1 MSEWKFL
8 TLKEAEL
15 EFIDGDRGVNYP
27 KKSEL
32 LAEGDCVFLNTGNV
46 RQNSFDFSNLDFITK
61 EKDNL
66 LRNGKLQR
74 DDIVLTTRG
83 TVGNVALYS
92 QEVPFSNIRINSGMV
107 IIRVNK
113 NFWNPYFIYL
123 FFQSHFFK
131 KQISRLISGSAQ
143 PQLPISILET
153 VSIPQLTLDEQ
164 KEIIFNIKS
173 IDHKIQINNQ
183 INRELED
190 MAKTLYDYWFV
201 QFDFPDQ
208 NGKPY
213 KSSGGKMVYHP
224 ELKREIPEGWGVTTF
239 SSWIADNKTGDWGKE
254 SSQGNYTLEVDCI
267 RGADINGLSGNGKT
281 DMPTRFILEK
291 NQNKLLTDFDIVIEI
306 SGGSSTQS
314 TGRIVGISENVLNR
328 FELPLICSNFCKAV
342 SLNEQETFYNFLYE
356 WKNLYDNGV
365 LFSWEGKTSGIKNL
379 LFDSFVTNYHIVQ
392 PPIDLMKQFF
402 DYAFSVDKKIQ
413 LLLKQNQELTQL
425 RDWLLPMLMNGQ
437 VKVKKE

>member
-32 LAEGDCVFLNTGNV
+32 LPEGDCVFLNTGNV

-113 NFWNPYFIYL
+113 NFWHPYFIYL
-123 FFQSHFFK
+123 FFQSHLFK

-153 VSIPQLTLDEQ
+153 VNIPQLTLDEQ

-173 IDHKIQINNQ
+173 IDQKIQINNQ
-183 INRELED
+183 INQELEA

-208 NGKPY
+208 NGNPY
-213 KSSGGKMVYHP
+213 KSSGGKMVYNDQ
-224 ELKREIPEGWGVTTF
+224 LKREIPEGWGVKNLSNFIT
-239 SSWIADNKTGDWGKE
+239 IKNGKDHKDL
-254 SSQGNYTLEVDCI
+254 SDGNYPVYGSGGLMRKVEDYIFEGESVLIPRKGTLNNIMYVDEKFWTVDTMFYTDMKI
-267 RGADINGLSGNGKT
+267 DYAALYTYFSIKDIDFTKLNTGTGVPSMTASILYQLQILNPNADIL
-281 DMPTRFILEK
+281 K
-291 NQNKLLTDFDIVIEI
+291 NFDELVRTTYRMIFD
-306 SGGSSTQS
+306 
-314 TGRIVGISENVLNR
+314 NR
-328 FELPLICSNFCKAV
+328 
-342 SLNEQETFYNFLYE
+342 
-356 WKNLYDNGV
+356 
-365 LFSWEGKTSGIKNL
+365 
-379 LFDSFVTNYHIVQ
+379 
-392 PPIDLMKQFF
+392 
-402 DYAFSVDKKIQ
+402 
-413 LLLKQNQELTQL
+413 KQNQELTQL

-437 VKVKKE
+437 FTITD

>member
-32 LAEGDCVFLNTGNV
+32 LPEGDCVFLNTGNV

-74 DDIVLTTRG
+74 DDIALTTRG

-113 NFWNPYFIYL
+113 NFWHPYFVYL
-123 FFQSHFFK
+123 FFQSHLFK

-173 IDHKIQINNQ
+173 IDQKIQINNQ
-183 INRELED
+183 INQELEA

-213 KSSGGKMVYHP
+213 KLSGGKMVYNP
-224 ELKREIPEGWGVTTF
+224 DLKREIPEGWGVESVGNLLDKVTKAEKIENNSIEF
-239 SSWIADNKTGDWGKE
+239 IGEIPVIDQSQKYIAGFTNNENGLIQPQNGHVIFGDHTRVVKYI
-254 SSQGNYTLEVDCI
+254 NFDYA
-267 RGADINGLSGNGKT
+267 RGADGTQVLIS
-281 DMPTRFILEK
+281 K
-291 NQNKLLTDFDIVIEI
+291 NENISNVLLYHMIEDFDLSNYGYARHFKFLKEKIVIVPNKEV
-306 SGGSSTQS
+306 SSKFETQA
-314 TGRIVGISENVLNR
+314 NV
-328 FELPLICSNFCKAV
+328 I
-342 SLNEQETFYNFLYE
+342 YE
-356 WKNLYDNGV
+356 K
-365 LFSWEGKTSGIKNL
+365 IKNNI
-379 LFDSFVTNYHIVQ
+379 FEI
-392 PPIDLMKQFF
+392 
-402 DYAFSVDKKIQ
+402 
-413 LLLKQNQELTQL
+413 QELTQL

-437 VKVKKE
+437 VKVE

>member
-32 LAEGDCVFLNTGNV
+32 LPEGDCVFLNTGNV
-46 RQNSFDFSNLDFITK
+46 RQNSFDFSNLDFITN

-113 NFWNPYFIYL
+113 NSWHPYFIYL
-123 FFQSHFFK
+123 FFQSHLFE

-153 VSIPQLTLDEQ
+153 VSIPQLTLGEQ

-173 IDHKIQINNQ
+173 IDQKIQINNQ
-183 INRELED
+183 INQELEA
-190 MAKTLYDYWFV
+190 MSKTLYDYWFV

-208 NGKPY
+208 NGNPY
-213 KSSGGKMVYHP
+213 KSSGGKMIYHP
-224 ELKREIPEGWGVTTF
+224 ELKREIPEGWGVE
-239 SSWIADNKTGDWGKE
+239 K
-254 SSQGNYTLEVDCI
+254 
-267 RGADINGLSGNGKT
+267 LSHFLTIKNGKDHKHLQDGKFAVYGSGGIMRMVT
-281 DMPTRFILEK
+281 DYLYSGESILFPRKGTLNNVMYVNEKFWTVDTMFYSEVNKNNSALYVFYSVKDIDFNKLNTGTGVPSMTSSILYDLNIIVPEENILEK
-291 NQNKLLTDFDIVIEI
+291 FNTIVKQNYETIKLNSI
-306 SGGSSTQS
+306 
-314 TGRIVGISENVLNR
+314 
-328 FELPLICSNFCKAV
+328 
-342 SLNEQETFYNFLYE
+342 
-356 WKNLYDNGV
+356 
-365 LFSWEGKTSGIKNL
+365 
-379 LFDSFVTNYHIVQ
+379 
-392 PPIDLMKQFF
+392 
-402 DYAFSVDKKIQ
+402 
-413 LLLKQNQELTQL
+413 QNQELTQL

-437 VKVKKE
+437 VKVER

>member
-32 LAEGDCVFLNTGNV
+32 LPEGDCVFLNTGNV

-92 QEVPFSNIRINSGMV
+92 QEVPFSNVRINSGMV

-113 NFWNPYFIYL
+113 NVWHPYFIYL
-123 FFQSHFFK
+123 FFQSHLFK

-164 KEIIFNIKS
+164 KEIVFNIKS
-173 IDHKIQINNQ
+173 IDQKIQTNNQ
-183 INRELED
+183 INQELEA

-213 KSSGGKMVYHP
+213 KSSGGKMVYHQD
-224 ELKREIPEGWGVTTF
+224 LKREIPEGWGVE
-239 SSWIADNKTGDWGKE
+239 KLGKLIE
-254 SSQGNYTLEVDCI
+254 LE
-267 RGADINGLSGNGKT
+267 RGVTYAKS
-281 DMPTRFILEK
+281 
-291 NQNKLLTDFDIVIEI
+291 DIVEKTTNDAI
-306 SGGSSTQS
+306 
-314 TGRIVGISENVLNR
+314 
-328 FELPLICSNFCKAV
+328 
-342 SLNEQETFYNFLYE
+342 
-356 WKNLYDNGV
+356 GV
-365 LFSWEGKTSGIKNL
+365 LRATNITGNVMDLNDLVYLTKDKINNKQIIKQNETLIVMSSGSKEHLGKNAI
-379 LFDSFVTNYHIVQ
+379 NYYEEVIGFGAFCSKIV
-392 PPIDLMKQFF
+392 P
-402 DYAFSVDKKIQ
+402 KKYSTYINTFLQ
-413 LLLKQNQELTQL
+413 SSEFKGYLLKQSMGTNINNLTNSDILDCRIILPNEEILDKFENMVEKNIKLISNNYIQNQQLTQL

-437 VKVKKE
+437 VKVE

>member
-32 LAEGDCVFLNTGNV
+32 LPEGDCVFLNTGNV

-113 NFWNPYFIYL
+113 NFWDPYFVYL
-123 FFQSHFFK
+123 FFQSHLFK
-131 KQISRLISGSAQ
+131 KQISRLVSGSAQ

-153 VSIPQLTLDEQ
+153 ISIPQLTLDEQ

-183 INRELED
+183 INQELEA

-213 KSSGGKMVYHP
+213 KSSGGKMVYNP
-224 ELKREIPEGWGVTTF
+224 ELKREIPEGWGVEKLDDLGTIVGGSTPTKSISDNF
-239 SSWIADNKTGDWGKE
+239 TKGGEGYSWITPNDLSNNKGNKFIKNGEIDVTVRGLKDASLKLYPEGTVLMSSRAPVGYLAIATKE
-254 SSQGNYTLEVDCI
+254 LTTNQGFKSFIPDKEYDKNYIYYTLQNCLKVIEQNASGSTFKEISATVLK
-267 RGADINGLSGNGKT
+267 DITIIQPNL
-281 DMPTRFILEK
+281 
-291 NQNKLLTDFDIVIEI
+291 DIVKKFEEKV
-306 SGGSSTQS
+306 SSINS
-314 TGRIVGISENVLNR
+314 YIKV
-328 FELPLICSNFCKAV
+328 
-342 SLNEQETFYNFLYE
+342 NEE
-356 WKNLYDNGV
+356 
-365 LFSWEGKTSGIKNL
+365 
-379 LFDSFVTNYHIVQ
+379 
-392 PPIDLMKQFF
+392 
-402 DYAFSVDKKIQ
+402 
-413 LLLKQNQELTQL
+413 QNQELTQL

-437 VKVKKE
+437 VKVE

>member
-1 MSEWKFL
+1 MSDWKFL

-27 KKSEL
+27 NKSEL
-32 LAEGDCVFLNTGNV
+32 LPEGDCIFLNTGNV

-113 NFWNPYFIYL
+113 NFWHPYFVYL
-123 FFQSHFFK
+123 FFQSHLFK

-173 IDHKIQINNQ
+173 IDQKIQINNQ
-183 INRELED
+183 INQELEA

-213 KSSGGKMVYHP
+213 KSSGGKMVYNP

-239 SSWIADNKTGDWGKE
+239 SSWISDNKTGDWGKE
-254 SSQGNYTLEVDCI
+254 TSQGNYTLEVDCI

-291 NQNKLLTDFDIVIEI
+291 NKNKLLTDFDIVIEI
-306 SGGSSTQS
+306 SGGSPTQS

-328 FELPLICSNFCKAV
+328 FDLPLICSNFCKAV
-342 SLNEQETFYNFLYE
+342 SLKEQETFYNFVYE

-379 LFDSFVTNYHIVQ
+379 LFDSFVTNYHIAQ
-392 PPIDLMKQFF
+392 PPIDLMEQFF
-402 DYAFSVDKKIQ
+402 DYASSVDRKIQ

-437 VKVKKE
+437 VKVE

>member
-32 LAEGDCVFLNTGNV
+32 LPEGDCVFLNTGNV

-113 NFWNPYFIYL
+113 NFWHPYFIYL
-123 FFQSHFFK
+123 FFQSHLFK

-173 IDHKIQINNQ
+173 IDQKIQINNQ
-183 INRELED
+183 INQELEA

-224 ELKREIPEGWGVTTF
+224 ELKREIPEGWGVE
-239 SSWIADNKTGDWGKE
+239 K
-254 SSQGNYTLEVDCI
+254 
-267 RGADINGLSGNGKT
+267 LSHFLTIKNGKDHKHLQDGEFAVYGSGGIMRTVT
-281 DMPTRFILEK
+281 DYLYSGESILFPRKGTLNNVMYVNEKFWTVDTMFYSEVNKNNSALYVFYSVKDIDFNKLNTGTGVPSMTSSILYDLSIIVPEENILEK
-291 NQNKLLTDFDIVIEI
+291 FNTVVKRNYETIKLNNI
-306 SGGSSTQS
+306 
-314 TGRIVGISENVLNR
+314 
-328 FELPLICSNFCKAV
+328 
-342 SLNEQETFYNFLYE
+342 
-356 WKNLYDNGV
+356 
-365 LFSWEGKTSGIKNL
+365 
-379 LFDSFVTNYHIVQ
+379 
-392 PPIDLMKQFF
+392 
-402 DYAFSVDKKIQ
+402 
-413 LLLKQNQELTQL
+413 QNQELVQL

-437 VKVKKE
+437 VKV

>member
-32 LAEGDCVFLNTGNV
+32 LPEGDCVFLNTGNV

-113 NFWNPYFIYL
+113 NFWHPYFIYL
-123 FFQSHFFK
+123 FFQSHLFK

-173 IDHKIQINNQ
+173 IDQKIQINNQ
-183 INRELED
+183 INQELEA

-208 NGKPY
+208 NGRPY

-224 ELKREIPEGWGVTTF
+224 ELKREIPEGWGVEKLSSLLEIGRETINPMKTPKEEFKYYSIPEYDVSGSF
-239 SSWIADNKTGDWGKE
+239 SYELGETIRSNKFIVEKSDLLVSKLNPWF
-254 SSQGNYTLEVDCI
+254 NRVVYNLEENAI
-267 RGADINGLSGNGKT
+267 
-281 DMPTRFILEK
+281 
-291 NQNKLLTDFDIVIEI
+291 
-306 SGGSSTQS
+306 SSTEF
-314 TGRIVGISENVLNR
+314 IVWKTFNR
-328 FELPLICSNFCKAV
+328 FEK
-342 SLNEQETFYNFLYE
+342 NFLYQVATSE
-356 WKNLYDNGV
+356 EFIEYCTRFATGTSNSHKRVSPDIMVGFQIPFEKTYIQKFGEITDSIRTQV
-365 LFSWEGKTSGIKNL
+365 LQNN
-379 LFDSFVTNYHIVQ
+379 V
-392 PPIDLMKQFF
+392 
-402 DYAFSVDKKIQ
+402 
-413 LLLKQNQELTQL
+413 QNQELTQL

-437 VKVKKE
+437 VKVE

>member
-32 LAEGDCVFLNTGNV
+32 LPEGDCVFLNTGNV

-107 IIRVNK
+107 IIRVNR
-113 NFWNPYFIYL
+113 NFWHPYFVYL
-123 FFQSHFFK
+123 FFQSHLFK

-173 IDHKIQINNQ
+173 IDKKIQINNQ
-183 INRELED
+183 INQELEA

-208 NGKPY
+208 NGKPN
-213 KSSGGKMVYHP
+213 KSSGGKMVYNP
-224 ELKREIPEGWGVTTF
+224 ELKREIPEGWGVEKLGDITICHDSKRVPL
-239 SSWIADNKTGDWGKE
+239 SSNDREHVKGEIPYYGATGIMDYVNDYIFDGDYVLMAEDGSVMTEKGTPILQRISGKNWVNNHAHVLEPIKNHSCKLLMMLLKDVSVMKIKTGSIQMKINQE
-254 SSQGNYTLEVDCI
+254 NMNKIVVPAIPLELLFEINQKLEVIDKQQLNLI
-267 RGADINGLSGNGKT
+267 
-281 DMPTRFILEK
+281 EE
-291 NQNKLLTDFDIVIEI
+291 NK
-306 SGGSSTQS
+306 Q
-314 TGRIVGISENVLNR
+314 
-328 FELPLICSNFCKAV
+328 
-342 SLNEQETFYNFLYE
+342 
-356 WKNLYDNGV
+356 
-365 LFSWEGKTSGIKNL
+365 
-379 LFDSFVTNYHIVQ
+379 
-392 PPIDLMKQFF
+392 
-402 DYAFSVDKKIQ
+402 
-413 LLLKQNQELTQL
+413 LTQL

-437 VKVKKE
+437 VKVE

>member
-15 EFIDGDRGVNYP
+15 EFIDGDRGINYP

-32 LAEGDCVFLNTGNV
+32 LLEGDCVFLNTGNV

-113 NFWNPYFIYL
+113 NFWHPYFVYL
-123 FFQSHFFK
+123 FFQSHLFK

-173 IDHKIQINNQ
+173 IDQKIQINNQ
-183 INRELED
+183 INQELEA

-213 KSSGGKMVYHP
+213 KSSGGKMVYNP
-224 ELKREIPEGWGVTTF
+224 ELKREIPEGWGVESVGNLLDKVTKAEKIENNSIEFVGRIPVIDQSQKYIAGFTNNQ
-239 SSWIADNKTGDWGKE
+239 SSLIQPQNGHVIFGDHTRVVKFI
-254 SSQGNYTLEVDCI
+254 NFDYA
-267 RGADINGLSGNGKT
+267 RGADGTQVLISNNENISN
-281 DMPTRFILEK
+281 ILLYHMIE
-291 NQNKLLTDFDIVIEI
+291 DFDLSNYGYARHFKFLKEKLVIV
-306 SGGSSTQS
+306 
-314 TGRIVGISENVLNR
+314 
-328 FELPLICSNFCKAV
+328 P
-342 SLNEQETFYNFLYE
+342 
-356 WKNLYDNGV
+356 
-365 LFSWEGKTSGIKNL
+365 
-379 LFDSFVTNYHIVQ
+379 
-392 PPIDLMKQFF
+392 
-402 DYAFSVDKKIQ
+402 DKKIS
-413 LLLKQNQELTQL
+413 LKFANKADVIYKKIRNNIFENQELNQL

-437 VKVKKE
+437 VYIRIEGKK

>member
-32 LAEGDCVFLNTGNV
+32 LPEGDCVFLNTGNV

-107 IIRVNK
+107 IIMVNK
-113 NFWNPYFIYL
+113 NFWHPYFIYL
-123 FFQSHFFK
+123 FFQSHLFK

-153 VSIPQLTLDEQ
+153 VNIPQLTLDEQ

-173 IDHKIQINNQ
+173 IDQKIQINNQ
-183 INRELED
+183 INQELEA
-190 MAKTLYDYWFV
+190 MAKTLYEYWFV
-201 QFDFPDQ
+201 QFDFPDE

-213 KSSGGKMVYHP
+213 KSSGGKMVYNDQ
-224 ELKREIPEGWGVTTF
+224 LKREIPEGWGVEKLENIANITMGQSPKGTSYNEVGEGMLFFQGSTDFGWRFPVARQYTTEPSRIAEEDDILLSVRAPVGTLNIADTRCCIGRGLAAINSKVGANSYIFNVMQDFKKLFDMMNSVGTTF
-239 SSWIADNKTGDWGKE
+239 GSITKDDLYS
-254 SSQGNYTLEVDCI
+254 L
-267 RGADINGLSGNGKT
+267 
-281 DMPTRFILEK
+281 
-291 NQNKLLTDFDIVIEI
+291 KLIYPPNELLMKFDKSVNSFDRE
-306 SGGSSTQS
+306 
-314 TGRIVGISENVLNR
+314 
-328 FELPLICSNFCKAV
+328 
-342 SLNEQETFYNFLYE
+342 
-356 WKNLYDNGV
+356 
-365 LFSWEGKTSGIKNL
+365 IKNR
-379 LFDSFVTNYHIVQ
+379 SR
-392 PPIDLMKQFF
+392 
-402 DYAFSVDKKIQ
+402 
-413 LLLKQNQELTQL
+413 QNQELSQL

-437 VKVKKE
+437 VKVEDKT

>member
-32 LAEGDCVFLNTGNV
+32 LPEGDCVFLNTGNV

-113 NFWNPYFIYL
+113 NFWDPYFVYL
-123 FFQSHFFK
+123 FFQSHLFK
-131 KQISRLISGSAQ
+131 KQISRLVSGSAQ

-153 VSIPQLTLDEQ
+153 ISIPQLTLDEQ

-183 INRELED
+183 INQELEA

-224 ELKREIPEGWGVTTF
+224 ELKREIPEGWGVESVGNLLDKVTKAEKIENNLIEF
-239 SSWIADNKTGDWGKE
+239 VGRIPVIDQSQKYIAGFTNNQNSLIQPQNGHVIFGDHTRVVKFI
-254 SSQGNYTLEVDCI
+254 NFDYA
-267 RGADINGLSGNGKT
+267 RGADGTQVLISNNENISN
-281 DMPTRFILEK
+281 ILFYHMIK
-291 NQNKLLTDFDIVIEI
+291 DFDLSNYGYARHFKFLKEKLVIV
-306 SGGSSTQS
+306 
-314 TGRIVGISENVLNR
+314 
-328 FELPLICSNFCKAV
+328 P
-342 SLNEQETFYNFLYE
+342 
-356 WKNLYDNGV
+356 
-365 LFSWEGKTSGIKNL
+365 
-379 LFDSFVTNYHIVQ
+379 
-392 PPIDLMKQFF
+392 
-402 DYAFSVDKKIQ
+402 DKKISLQ
-413 LLLKQNQELTQL
+413 FANKADVIYKKTRNNIFENQELTQL

-437 VKVKKE
+437 VKVE

>member
-27 KKSEL
+27 KKSDL
-32 LAEGDCVFLNTGNV
+32 LPEGDCVFLNTGNV

-113 NFWNPYFIYL
+113 NFWHPYFIYL
-123 FFQSHFFK
+123 FFQSHLFK

-173 IDHKIQINNQ
+173 IDQKIQINNQ
-183 INRELED
+183 INQELEA

-213 KSSGGKMVYHP
+213 RSSGGKMVYNP
-224 ELKREIPEGWGVTTF
+224 ELKREIPEGWGVE
-239 SSWIADNKTGDWGKE
+239 SVVDNTLSKVIKPGIDHFTQKTYLATGDVVNTSIKDGRLITFENRETRANMQPSVNSVWFAKMKSSNKHLFLSHSMKE
-254 SSQGNYTLEVDCI
+254 LIDST
-267 RGADINGLSGNGKT
+267 
-281 DMPTRFILEK
+281 IL
-291 NQNKLLTDFDIVIEI
+291 
-306 SGGSSTQS
+306 S
-314 TGRIVGISENVLNR
+314 TGFMGLQCKEESFEYIASFISDPNFEIFKDTLSHGATQEAVNIDDLRSVPVIIPDDYILREFHRIAKSIFLNLGR
-328 FELPLICSNFCKAV
+328 NMIE
-342 SLNEQETFYNFLYE
+342 
-356 WKNLYDNGV
+356 D
-365 LFSWEGKTSGIKNL
+365 KTLS
-379 LFDSFVTNYHIVQ
+379 S
-392 PPIDLMKQFF
+392 
-402 DYAFSVDKKIQ
+402 
-413 LLLKQNQELTQL
+413 L

-437 VKVKKE
+437 VKVE

>member
-27 KKSEL
+27 KKSDL
-32 LAEGDCVFLNTGNV
+32 LPEGDCVFLNTGNV

-113 NFWNPYFIYL
+113 NFWHPYFVYL
-123 FFQSHFFK
+123 FFQSHLFK

-173 IDHKIQINNQ
+173 IDQKIQINNQ
-183 INRELED
+183 INQELEA

-224 ELKREIPEGWGVTTF
+224 ELKREIPEGWGVESVGNLLDKVTKAEKIENNSIEF
-239 SSWIADNKTGDWGKE
+239 IGEIPVIDQSQKYIAGFTNNEKALLQPQDGHVIFGDHTRVVKYI
-254 SSQGNYTLEVDCI
+254 NFDYA
-267 RGADINGLSGNGKT
+267 RGADGTQVLISNNENISNV
-281 DMPTRFILEK
+281 
-291 NQNKLLTDFDIVIEI
+291 LLYHMIEDFDLSNYGYARHFKFLKEKTVIVPDKEV
-306 SGGSSTQS
+306 SSKFETQA
-314 TGRIVGISENVLNR
+314 NV
-328 FELPLICSNFCKAV
+328 I
-342 SLNEQETFYNFLYE
+342 YE
-356 WKNLYDNGV
+356 K
-365 LFSWEGKTSGIKNL
+365 IKNNI
-379 LFDSFVTNYHIVQ
+379 FE
-392 PPIDLMKQFF
+392 
-402 DYAFSVDKKIQ
+402 
-413 LLLKQNQELTQL
+413 NQELTQL

-437 VKVKKE
+437 VKVE

>member
-32 LAEGDCVFLNTGNV
+32 LPEGDCVFLNTGNV

-213 KSSGGKMVYHP
+213 KSSGGKMVYNP
-224 ELKREIPEGWGVTTF
+224 ELKREIPEGWGVEKLENIANITMGQSPKGSSYNEAGEGIMFFQGSTDFGWRFPVARQYTTEPSRIAEEDDILLSVRAPVGTLNIADTRCCIGRGLAAINSKVGANSYIFNVMQDFKKLFDMMNSVGTTF
-239 SSWIADNKTGDWGKE
+239 GSITKDDLYSLQLVYPPTELLIKFDKSVKSFDKE
-254 SSQGNYTLEVDCI
+254 
-267 RGADINGLSGNGKT
+267 
-281 DMPTRFILEK
+281 
-291 NQNKLLTDFDIVIEI
+291 
-306 SGGSSTQS
+306 
-314 TGRIVGISENVLNR
+314 
-328 FELPLICSNFCKAV
+328 
-342 SLNEQETFYNFLYE
+342 
-356 WKNLYDNGV
+356 
-365 LFSWEGKTSGIKNL
+365 IKNR
-379 LFDSFVTNYHIVQ
+379 SR
-392 PPIDLMKQFF
+392 
-402 DYAFSVDKKIQ
+402 
-413 LLLKQNQELTQL
+413 QNQELIQL

-437 VKVKKE
+437 VKVGKKE